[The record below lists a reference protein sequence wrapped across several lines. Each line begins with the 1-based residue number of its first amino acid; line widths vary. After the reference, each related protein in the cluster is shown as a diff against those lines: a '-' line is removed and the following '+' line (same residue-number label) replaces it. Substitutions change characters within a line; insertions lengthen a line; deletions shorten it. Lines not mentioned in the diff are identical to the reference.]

1 MKLITAILTTIALF
15 VMPTSAKPKHM
26 NPNTVSHLSPA
37 NFTTTSTS
45 LVAKSSV
52 LKWEKVAWCETHGNW
67 TADGPTFAGGLGISR
82 VVWNEYG
89 GQRFAAHPGLATK
102 EEQIYIAIQ
111 INGAY
116 VPDQNGC
123 EGGW

>member
-1 MKLITAILTTIALF
+1 MKLLTAIITSLALF
-15 VMPTSAKPKHM
+15 VMPTATKPV
-26 NPNTVSHLSPA
+26 NTTHSHLA
-37 NFTTTSTS
+37 HFTTTSTT
-45 LVAKSSV
+45 LVDTPTV
-52 LKWEKVAWCETHGNW
+52 LKWEKVAWCETHGDW

-89 GQRFAAHPGLATK
+89 GQQFAPHPGLASK
-102 EEQIYIAIQ
+102 EEQIIVAIR

-123 EGGW
+123 NGGW